1 VYISSSLFLYISTR
15 NRPVNDATRT
25 QTERE
30 LIVAPE
36 SQPRER
42 KYSTAAAVQRD
53 LYKTLCE
60 LVPPYFFDGRGNA
73 KSL

>member
-1 VYISSSLFLYISTR
+1 VYIISSLFLYISTR

-25 QTERE
+25 QTGRE

-42 KYSTAAAVQRD
+42 KYSIAAAVQPD
-53 LYKTLCE
+53 HYKTLCE
-60 LVPPYFFDGRGNA
+60 LLPPHFSDGRGNA